1 MLLWTIQ
8 LINTFTTSSRPGG
21 DTNDMSELP
30 WGVIIILGVGLSGTA
45 YIIYYILKLAAEEM
59 KDESPRH

>member
-21 DTNDMSELP
+21 DTNDMTDPVWS
-30 WGVIIILGVGLSGTA
+30 VILMLGIGLAGTA
-45 YIIYYILKLAAEEM
+45 YIIYYILKLAADEM
-59 KDESPRH
+59 KA